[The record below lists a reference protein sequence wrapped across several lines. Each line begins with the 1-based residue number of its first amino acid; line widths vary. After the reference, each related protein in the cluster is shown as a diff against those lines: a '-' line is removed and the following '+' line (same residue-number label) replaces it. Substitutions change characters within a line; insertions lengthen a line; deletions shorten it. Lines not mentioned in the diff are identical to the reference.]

1 MPQQRARLSS
11 DLAKHQLGLNVGS
24 PILAEIAGAKGASA
38 PIGEQAIEQIPIEL
52 ILPNPFQPR
61 RDFDEQ
67 GLQELAEVMKSM
79 GFFGALLGR
88 RQQRH
93 IQLAYGERRIRAAK
107 MAGLQEIP
115 MEIRALSD
123 EDMFNIA
130 VVENEQR
137 RDLTQLEVG
146 EAFLRAQEQFGLSE
160 RQIAERLGKSKG
172 YVRNRIETAR
182 LPEDLKAV
190 LRTTTEDAFSA
201 SHARELARIE
211 NEITRRILTDRVKN
225 ESLNYLQTKQ
235 EVEDVLWRLEHPEDL
250 SSGSISE
257 GEGTGEE
264 VLEPLDEPQR
274 QQREQARGVDRLRLQ
289 AERLLHTVELLVSDP
304 RIDRQEL
311 RSALEEVYEGIFK
324 FASDL
329 S

>member
-24 PILAEIAGAKGASA
+24 PILAEIAGAKGAA
-38 PIGEQAIEQIPIEL
+38 GEQTIEQVPVDL

-61 RDFDEQ
+61 RDFDDQ
-67 GLQELAEVMKSM
+67 GLGELADVMKSM
-79 GFFGALLGR
+79 GFFGSLLGR

-93 IQLAYGERRIRAAK
+93 IQLAYGERRVRAAR

-115 MEIRALSD
+115 MEIRTLSD

-182 LPEDLKAV
+182 LPDDLKAI
-190 LRTTTEDAFSA
+190 LRTTTEDTFSA
-201 SHARELARIE
+201 SHARELSRIE
-211 NEITRRILTDRVKN
+211 NESTRRMVTDRVQK
-225 ESLNYLQTKQ
+225 EGLNYQQTKLA
-235 EVEDVLWRLEHPEDL
+235 VEDELWLREHPENL
-250 SSGSISE
+250 SLGSSSA
-257 GEGTGEE
+257 GEDTEEE
-264 VLEPLDEPQR
+264 VLEPLDASLR
-274 QQREQARGVDRLRLQ
+274 QQREQPRGVDRLRVQ
-289 AERLLHTVELLVSDP
+289 SERLIHTIEQLVSDP

-311 RSALEEVYEGIFK
+311 RAALEGVYNKIFE
-324 FASDL
+324 FARDL